1 MNRKESE
8 PMNGKTEEMRGMFLN
23 LGYNMW
29 SDVPVE
35 SGGNTKKED
44 LGILLPRLSQTAQI
58 FGTDED
64 FKAQVEALCRRWHV
78 LNRGVRRPRPLQ
90 MTEDGSPAPLSCEV
104 LRRPSVV

>member
-1 MNRKESE
+1 M
-8 PMNGKTEEMRGMFLN
+8 EEMRGMFLN

-35 SGGNTKKED
+35 SWGNTKKED